1 MDVSIIIVNYKT
13 ACLLANAVESI
24 FDKTTGVDFE
34 VIVVDNASGDNCGS
48 LLARKFEGRVTYV
61 GLKENIGFG
70 RANNEGARLA
80 KGRNLF
86 FLNPDTILLNNAVK
100 LLSNYLDAHSGT
112 GACGGSLYD
121 ERMSPAHSLIRLFP
135 SVAYELDS
143 LLGGYPLKLKYGRN
157 YQFNHSGKPLDVAY
171 TLGADLMVKRAV
183 WDQTEGFDKRFFM
196 FFEETDLCFR
206 IRKNGWEIKSVPT
219 AEIQHL
225 ESKSFAD
232 TVDENRIFLF
242 ETGRKIFYTIHYSQ
256 GYRKVA
262 DVLYGW
268 SIDIHLFLTKCLSN
282 KRGHTFWKMK
292 KNAFNIVKS
301 MS

>member
-34 VIVVDNASGDNCGS
+34 VIVVDNASGDDCGN
-48 LLARKFEGRVTYV
+48 LLARKFKGRVTYV
-61 GLKENIGFG
+61 GLNENIGFG
-70 RANNEGARLA
+70 RANNEGARFA

-112 GACGGSLYD
+112 GACGGNLYD

-143 LLGGYPLKLKYGRN
+143 LLGSYPLKLKYGRN

-196 FFEETDLCFR
+196 FFEETDDCR
-206 IRKNGWEIKSVPT
+206 NTTSRK
-219 AEIQHL
+219 
-225 ESKSFAD
+225 
-232 TVDENRIFLF
+232 
-242 ETGRKIFYTIHYSQ
+242 
-256 GYRKVA
+256 
-262 DVLYGW
+262 
-268 SIDIHLFLTKCLSN
+268 
-282 KRGHTFWKMK
+282 
-292 KNAFNIVKS
+292 
-301 MS
+301 